1 MGFRLRCQGF
11 RVDGPGVRLERAE
24 PVVHDPWVCP
34 TPVCASN
41 VWPTLARVCP
51 KLMCV
56 CSTHMCVNARG
67 RMSSAR
73 VGVSTSGMGVSN
85 TRGCVRLSR
94 GRVQHCVRVDGPA
107 VRLERVERF
116 STRGC
121 VQPHCV
127 CPTRDQHSHGCV
139 QHSRVCSTQMCVYSW
154 SYVQHSRGCVQLSR
168 GCVLHAC
175 VSADVSFASRCATL
189 KERCLPRP
197 KSRVERL
204 TANVEPLLIEV
215 TVETCGGPRASGT
228 SRSRSF
234 PGPPSGHEPPP
245 LATRAIDHQF
255 DRPPGSMSPSC
266 SAADRL
272 FRLHRIV

>member
-1 MGFRLRCQGF
+1 MQGRRTCSAPRASRASCSRPVGVSNP
-11 RVDGPGVRLERAE
+11 RVCV
-24 PVVHDPWVCP
+24 
-34 TPVCASN
+34 SN

-56 CSTHMCVNARG
+56 FNTH
-67 RMSSAR
+67 
-73 VGVSTSGMGVSN
+73 
-85 TRGCVRLSR
+85 VR
-94 GRVQHCVRVDGPA
+94 
-107 VRLERVERF
+107 ERA
-116 STRGC
+116 
-121 VQPHCV
+121 
-127 CPTRDQHSHGCV
+127 
-139 QHSRVCSTQMCVYSW
+139 W
-154 SYVQHSRGCVQLSR
+154 SCVQHSRGCVQLSR

-204 TANVEPLLIEV
+204 KANVEPLLIEV

-245 LATRAIDHQF
+245 LATRAFDHQF
-255 DRPPGSMSPSC
+255 DRQPGSMSPSC